1 MFPLPHF
8 SVTVISLKIYFQYK
22 VVVVVFG
29 GGGGGDDGGGGGDG
43 WLVFFY
49 VYLFN
54 LNVIHFKCNV
64 PVES

>member
-1 MFPLPHF
+1 MF
-8 SVTVISLKIYFQYK
+8 
-22 VVVVVFG
+22 
-29 GGGGGDDGGGGGDG
+29 GGGDDSGGDGDGCSDDRGSGGDG
-43 WLVFFY
+43 WLGFFY